1 MAAINGNGSGPTQ
14 TEHYRN
20 LDDPLPGQ
28 APLPFPEGTIV
39 VLQEEA
45 EEPVEEIGIEQR
57 DGSLIIRLDGRK
69 PSDKDPAGAK
79 VHDTNLAEYI
89 DERELSRICDDL
101 LNGIDADEQT
111 GWIGWREGP
120 PGSHLALK
128 VESPRSPSADADTAV
143 KAG

>member
-1 MAAINGNGSGPTQ
+1 MVLNGNGSGLTQ

-57 DGSLIIRLDGRK
+57 DGSLIIRLDGKKPRK
-69 PSDKDPAGAK
+69 PIRPVPSSTTPISASTSMSASYP
-79 VHDTNLAEYI
+79 VYVT
-89 DERELSRICDDL
+89 IC
-101 LNGIDADEQT
+101 
-111 GWIGWREGP
+111 
-120 PGSHLALK
+120 
-128 VESPRSPSADADTAV
+128 
-143 KAG
+143 